1 MNLYFRKAVVD
12 DIPLLIS
19 LEESARD
26 LKVYSGTYSRDEWTE
41 ELKIGVV
48 YIIER
53 NGVPVGDVMYE
64 KKSEGYF
71 YIDKILVLPEHQ
83 GQGIA
88 KIAMEYILSEIGE
101 AKRIDL
107 VTHPENNKAVNLYA
121 SLGFAIESRK
131 EDYFGDGEPRI
142 VMVKIRD

>member
-1 MNLYFRKAVVD
+1 M
-12 DIPLLIS
+12 
-19 LEESARD
+19 
-26 LKVYSGTYSRDEWTE
+26 
-41 ELKIGVV
+41 
-48 YIIER
+48 
-53 NGVPVGDVMYE
+53 
-64 KKSEGYF
+64 
-71 YIDKILVLPEHQ
+71 VLPEHQ